1 MKLKKYLPSSLYKP
15 LLKFYDKFINRHY
28 QKSYAQEG
36 EDLIVYRM
44 IYGKINKGFYVDVGA
59 HHPKR
64 FSNTYFFYRKGWRG
78 INIEPMPGSKQIF
91 DKYRPR
97 DINLEI
103 PINSKEENLT
113 YYIFND
119 PALNGFSKDLS
130 LQSNQ
135 LSDYKI
141 IRTINLRTET
151 LNHILDK
158 HLPVGQKINLLSIDV
173 EGLDMEVLK
182 SNDWIKYKPDFI
194 LIEDKEFDIS
204 QSENS
209 AIYNFLVQ
217 MNYQLIAKT
226 LNTLIFQL
234 R

>member
-1 MKLKKYLPSSLYKP
+1 MKLKNYLPSSIYNP
-15 LLKFYDKFINRHY
+15 LLKFYNKFINRYY

-36 EDLIVYRM
+36 EDLIIYRM

-78 INIEPMPGSKQIF
+78 INIEPMPGSKRLF
-91 DKYRPR
+91 DKYRPG
-97 DINLEI
+97 DTNLEI
-103 PINSKEENLT
+103 PISSKEEDLT

-130 LQSNQ
+130 LQSDQ

-141 IRTINLRTET
+141 IKTINLRTET
-151 LNHILDK
+151 LDHILQEY
-158 HLPVGQKINLLSIDV
+158 LPIGKKINLLTIDV

-182 SNDWIKYKPDFI
+182 SNDWNKYKPDFI
-194 LIEDKEFDIS
+194 LIEEKEFDVS
-204 QSENS
+204 LPEKS

-217 MNYQLIAKT
+217 MNYQLLAKT
-226 LNTLIFQL
+226 LNTLIFQI

>member
-1 MKLKKYLPSSLYKP
+1 MKLKNIYLLHSIIP
-15 LLKFYDKFINRHY
+15 LLKFYDKFINSHY

-78 INIEPMPGSKQIF
+78 INIEPMPGSKRIF
-91 DKYRPR
+91 DKYRPG
-97 DINLEI
+97 DTNLEI
-103 PINSKEENLT
+103 PISSKEEDLT

-130 LQSNQ
+130 LQSDQ

-141 IRTINLRTET
+141 IKTIHLRTET
-151 LNHILDK
+151 LDHILDEY
-158 HLPVGQKINLLSIDV
+158 LPIGQKINLLTIDV

-182 SNDWIKYKPDFI
+182 SNDWNKYKPDFI
-194 LIEDKEFDIS
+194 LIEEKEFDVS
-204 QSENS
+204 LPKKS
-209 AIYNFLVQ
+209 AIYNFLMQ
-217 MNYQLIAKT
+217 MNYQLLAKT
-226 LNTLIFQL
+226 LNTLIFQI